1 MKLSNECYFS
11 LNFMVRRSR
20 PNKEGEFPILL
31 RITMNGQRAE
41 LYTNRYVAPANWDA
55 SKGQS
60 KGKTKKDLELNRYLD
75 TIRTKICE
83 IHNQLVMRDEMVN
96 PDTLKKAFLGKLQ
109 KPTMLCEAFR
119 ELNKKVK
126 DRNER
131 GDICEGTRLR
141 WERCVKYLEEFLID
155 NQDVKDIPM
164 KKLTSGMVDDF
175 EHFLRIKKGCANNA
189 AVRYIRYL
197 KSVVRT
203 GIANK
208 WIDDDPFVGKRYV
221 RTKPKRE
228 KLTETELQRII
239 ELDLSELPRLDL
251 VRDTFVF
258 CCFTGLAFCDIKT
271 LKRENIVNDADG
283 NAWIRKPREKTGEMS
298 IIPLLDIP
306 QRIADKYADDPIVK
320 SEGVVLPV
328 LSNQKMNAYLKEIAD
343 LAKIKKPMTTHIA
356 RHTFASLSL
365 SNHVP
370 IESISKMLGHSDIK
384 TTQIYAKMQDRTVY
398 EDMEAMRKKFNNIS
412 LHG

>member
-1 MKLSNECYFS
+1 MKLSNESYFS

-41 LYTNRYVAPANWDA
+41 VYTNRYVAPNNWDA

-119 ELNKKVK
+119 EVNKKVK
-126 DRNER
+126 DKNER
-131 GDICEGTRLR
+131 GDICDGTRLR

-155 NQDVKDIPM
+155 SHDVKDIPM
-164 KKLTSGMVDDF
+164 NKLTSGMVDDF
-175 EHFLRIKKGCANNA
+175 EHFLHIKKGCANNA

-197 KSVVRT
+197 KSVIRT

-208 WIDDDPFVGKRYV
+208 WIEDDPFVGKRYV

-228 KLTETELQRII
+228 KLTEAELQRII
-239 ELDLSELPRLDL
+239 ELDLSGLPRLDL

-258 CCFTGLAFCDIKT
+258 CCFTFVALTNVCLIINKLQTNNKGIGNGLET
-271 LKRENIVNDADG
+271 
-283 NAWIRKPREKTGEMS
+283 T
-298 IIPLLDIP
+298 
-306 QRIADKYADDPIVK
+306 
-320 SEGVVLPV
+320 
-328 LSNQKMNAYLKEIAD
+328 YL
-343 LAKIKKPMTTHIA
+343 H
-356 RHTFASLSL
+356 HFA
-365 SNHVP
+365 
-370 IESISKMLGHSDIK
+370 
-384 TTQIYAKMQDRTVY
+384 
-398 EDMEAMRKKFNNIS
+398 
-412 LHG
+412 

>member
-41 LYTNRYVAPANWDA
+41 VYTNRYVAPANWDA

-126 DRNER
+126 DKNDR

-208 WIDDDPFVGKRYV
+208 RVY
-221 RTKPKRE
+221 
-228 KLTETELQRII
+228 
-239 ELDLSELPRLDL
+239 
-251 VRDTFVF
+251 
-258 CCFTGLAFCDIKT
+258 
-271 LKRENIVNDADG
+271 
-283 NAWIRKPREKTGEMS
+283 
-298 IIPLLDIP
+298 
-306 QRIADKYADDPIVK
+306 
-320 SEGVVLPV
+320 
-328 LSNQKMNAYLKEIAD
+328 SN
-343 LAKIKKPMTTHIA
+343 
-356 RHTFASLSL
+356 
-365 SNHVP
+365 
-370 IESISKMLGHSDIK
+370 
-384 TTQIYAKMQDRTVY
+384 
-398 EDMEAMRKKFNNIS
+398 
-412 LHG
+412 